1 MEISYQCY
9 YVVTILIFW
18 LSIASVTYFLPSNE
32 KSIPMN
38 VPASLE
44 EEPLELIGGLEEEP
58 LFNM

>member
-32 KSIPMN
+32 KNIPMD
-38 VPASLE
+38 VPASLG
-44 EEPLELIGGLEEEP
+44 EEPLEILGGLEEEP
-58 LFNM
+58 LLNM